1 MLTYPDINP
10 VALQVGPLAIRWYGI
25 MYVLG
30 FVGVFWSCY
39 KRRLSGAQFGVAPWH
54 SDEIVDLIFYGAMG
68 VIFGGTLGYLL
79 FYEPHVFFNDPL
91 RLFRFWEPG
100 RSFHGGL
107 LGVLLAVF
115 IFGKVHRRHFWAITD
130 FIAPAIPIGIMAGRL
145 GNFINGELWGRVTN
159 MPWGIVFP
167 HAGAMPRHPSQLYEF
182 GLEGLGL
189 FIILNVYIKKPRMT
203 GSVSGLFLVWYGLF
217 RFGIEFFREPDL
229 NQGFVALGWLTKGQI
244 LSLPMVIIGLL
255 LLFYAKKYHK
265 LHKS

>member
-10 VALQVGPLAIRWYGI
+10 VALQIGPLAIHWYGI

-30 FVGVFWSCY
+30 FGGVFWSCY
-39 KRRLSGAQFGVAPWH
+39 VRRAQPQWGVTPWER
-54 SDEIVDLIFYGAMG
+54 DEIVDLLFYGAVG

-79 FYEPHVFFNDPL
+79 FYQPQVFLDDPL

-107 LGVLLAVF
+107 LGVLLGIFV
-115 IFGKVHRRHFWAITD
+115 FGKVDQRHFWLITD

-167 HAGAMPRHPSQLYEF
+167 YAGAVPRHPSQLYEF
-182 GLEGLGL
+182 ALEGLCL
-189 FIILNVYIKKPRMT
+189 FIILNVYAKKFRAT
-203 GSVSGLFLVWYGLF
+203 GAVSGLFLVCYGLF

-229 NQGFVALGWLTKGQI
+229 DQGFVALGWMTKGQI
-244 LSLPMVIIGLL
+244 LSLPMIMMGLFL
-255 LLFYAKKYHK
+255 LYYTKNHK
-265 LHKS
+265 LYKS

>member
-1 MLTYPDINP
+1 MLIFPDINP
-10 VALQVGPLAIRWYGI
+10 VALQIGPLAIHWYGI

-39 KRRLSGAQFGVAPWH
+39 ARRTESHSGAAPWDR
-54 SDEIVDLIFYGAMG
+54 DEIVDLLFYGAMG

-79 FYEPHVFFNDPL
+79 FYQPQVFSDDPL

-145 GNFINGELWGRVTN
+145 GNFINGELWGRVTS

-167 HAGAMPRHPSQLYEF
+167 HAGVMPRHPSQLYEF
-182 GLEGLGL
+182 GLEGLSL
-189 FIILNVYIKKPRMT
+189 FLILNVYAKKPRRT
-203 GSVSGLFLVWYGLF
+203 GAVSGLFLVCYGLF

-229 NQGFVALGWLTKGQI
+229 DQGFVALGWMTKGQI
-244 LSLPMVIIGLL
+244 LSLPMVMIGLF
-255 LLFYAKKYHK
+255 LLFYSKKYHK
-265 LHKS
+265 

>member
-1 MLTYPDINP
+1 MLTFPDINP
-10 VALQVGPLAIRWYGI
+10 VALQIGPLAIHWYGV
-25 MYVLG
+25 MYVIG

-39 KRRLSGAQFGVAPWH
+39 VRRTESHSGSAPWER
-54 SDEIVDLIFYGAMG
+54 DEIVDLLFYGAMG

-79 FYEPHVFFNDPL
+79 FYQPQVFFDDPL

-145 GNFINGELWGRVTN
+145 GNFINGELWGRITN

-167 HAGAMPRHPSQLYEF
+167 YAGAMPRHPSQLYEF
-182 GLEGLGL
+182 GLEGLSL
-189 FIILNVYIKKPRMT
+189 FLILNVYAKKTRRT
-203 GSVSGLFLVWYGLF
+203 GAVSGLFLVCYGLF
-217 RFGIEFFREPDL
+217 RFGIEFFREPDFD
-229 NQGFVALGWLTKGQI
+229 QGFVALGW
-244 LSLPMVIIGLL
+244 
-255 LLFYAKKYHK
+255 
-265 LHKS
+265 

>member
-10 VALQVGPLAIRWYGI
+10 VALQIGPLAIHWYGI

-30 FVGVFWSCY
+30 FAGVFWSCY
-39 KRRLSGAQFGVAPWH
+39 SRRTQSQSGSAPWDR
-54 SDEIVDLIFYGAMG
+54 DEIVDLLFYGAVG

-79 FYEPHVFFNDPL
+79 FYEPQAFFNDPL
-91 RLFRFWEPG
+91 KLFRFWEPG

-115 IFGKVHRRHFWAITD
+115 IFGKVHRRHFWGITD

-159 MPWGIVFP
+159 MPWGVVFP

-182 GLEGLGL
+182 GLEGLCL
-189 FIILNVYIKKPRMT
+189 FLILNAYAKKPRMT
-203 GSVSGLFLVWYGLF
+203 GAVSGLFLVCYGLF

-229 NQGFVALGWLTKGQI
+229 NQGFVALGWMTKGQI
-244 LSLPMVIIGLL
+244 LSLPMVVIGLF
-255 LLFYAKKYHK
+255 LLFYSKKYHK
-265 LHKS
+265 LDKS

>member
-1 MLTYPDINP
+1 MLTFPDINP
-10 VALQVGPLAIRWYGI
+10 VALQIGPLAMHWYGV
-25 MYVLG
+25 MYVIG

-39 KRRLSGAQFGVAPWH
+39 VRRTESHSGSAPWER
-54 SDEIVDLIFYGAMG
+54 DEIVDLLFYGAMG

-79 FYEPHVFFNDPL
+79 FYQPQVFFDDPL

-145 GNFINGELWGRVTN
+145 GNFINGELWGRITN

-167 HAGAMPRHPSQLYEF
+167 YAGAMPRHPSQLYEF
-182 GLEGLGL
+182 GLEGLSL
-189 FIILNVYIKKPRMT
+189 FLILNVYAKKTRRT
-203 GSVSGLFLVWYGLF
+203 GVVSGLFLVCYGLF
-217 RFGIEFFREPDL
+217 RFGIEFFREPDFD
-229 NQGFVALGWLTKGQI
+229 QGFVALGWMTKGQI
-244 LSLPMVIIGLL
+244 LSLPMVMIGLF
-255 LLFYAKKYHK
+255 LLFYSKKYHK
-265 LHKS
+265 

>member
-1 MLTYPDINP
+1 MLTFPDINP
-10 VALQVGPLAIRWYGI
+10 VALQIGPLAIHWYGV
-25 MYVLG
+25 MYVIG

-39 KRRLSGAQFGVAPWH
+39 VRRTESHSGSAPWER
-54 SDEIVDLIFYGAMG
+54 DEIVDLLFYGAMG

-79 FYEPHVFFNDPL
+79 FYQPQVFFDDPL

-145 GNFINGELWGRVTN
+145 GNFINGELWGRITN

-167 HAGAMPRHPSQLYEF
+167 YAGAMPRHPSQLYEF
-182 GLEGLGL
+182 GLEGLSL
-189 FIILNVYIKKPRMT
+189 FLILNVYAKKTRRT
-203 GSVSGLFLVWYGLF
+203 GVVSGLFLVCYGLF
-217 RFGIEFFREPDL
+217 RFGIEFFREPDFD
-229 NQGFVALGWLTKGQI
+229 QGFVALGWMTKGQI
-244 LSLPMVIIGLL
+244 LSLPMVMIGLF
-255 LLFYAKKYHK
+255 LLFYSKKYHK
-265 LHKS
+265 

>member
-1 MLTYPDINP
+1 MLTFPDINP
-10 VALQVGPLAIRWYGI
+10 VALQIGPLAIHWYGV
-25 MYVLG
+25 MYVIG

-39 KRRLSGAQFGVAPWH
+39 VRRTESHSGSAPWER
-54 SDEIVDLIFYGAMG
+54 DEIVDLLFYGAMG

-79 FYEPHVFFNDPL
+79 FYQPQVFFDDPL

-145 GNFINGELWGRVTN
+145 GNFINGELWGRITN

-167 HAGAMPRHPSQLYEF
+167 YAGAMPRHPSQLYEF
-182 GLEGLGL
+182 GLEGLSL
-189 FIILNVYIKKPRMT
+189 FLILNVYAKKTRRT
-203 GSVSGLFLVWYGLF
+203 GAVSGLFLVCYGLF
-217 RFGIEFFREPDL
+217 RFGIEFFREPDFD
-229 NQGFVALGWLTKGQI
+229 QGFVALGWMTKGQI
-244 LSLPMVIIGLL
+244 LSLPMVMIGLF
-255 LLFYAKKYHK
+255 LLFYSKKYHK
-265 LHKS
+265 

>member
-1 MLTYPDINP
+1 MFTYPDINP
-10 VALQVGPLAIRWYGI
+10 VALQIGPLAVYWYGI
-25 MYVLG
+25 MYVIG
-30 FVGVFWSCY
+30 FIGGFYDCY
-39 KRRLSGAQFGVAPWH
+39 ARRKGAQSGSAPWDR
-54 SDEIVDLIFYGAMG
+54 DEIVDLLFYGAMG

-79 FYEPHVFFNDPL
+79 FYQPEVFLDDPL

-145 GNFINGELWGRVTN
+145 GNFINGELFGRVTN

-167 HAGAMPRHPSQLYEF
+167 HAGAMPRHPSQWYEF
-182 GLEGLGL
+182 GLEGLCL
-189 FIILNVYIKKPRMT
+189 FLILHAYVKKPRMT
-203 GSVSGLFLVWYGLF
+203 GAVSGLFLLCYGFF

-229 NQGFVALGWLTKGQI
+229 DQGFVALGWMTKGQI
-244 LSLPMVIIGLL
+244 LSLPMMVIGLFL
-255 LLFYAKKYHK
+255 LLYTKKNDR
-265 LHKS
+265 